1 MVVEGDKKLI
11 GVFSKSDILRPTRK
25 KIVLVDHNEISQ
37 AVDGASEVQILEV
50 IDHHKLGNIPSE
62 QPILF
67 INRPVGSTCSI
78 IADLFRSQQI
88 DLDPSTA
95 GILMSGIISDTL
107 LLNSPTST
115 TLEKELLD
123 WLEPVANIT
132 SEKLAEIIFSTGSVI
147 LNQSPEAIIESD
159 CKIYEENE
167 LTYSVSQIEE
177 LGFSNLNG
185 RIVELKSALSA
196 YKQKHQHFFSML
208 LVTDINAH
216 DPCSSSHAMVS

>member
-1 MVVEGDKKLI
+1 
-11 GVFSKSDILRPTRK
+11 
-25 KIVLVDHNEISQ
+25 
-37 AVDGASEVQILEV
+37 
-50 IDHHKLGNIPSE
+50 
-62 QPILF
+62 
-67 INRPVGSTCSI
+67 
-78 IADLFRSQQI
+78 
-88 DLDPSTA
+88 
-95 GILMSGIISDTL
+95 MSGIISDTL

-196 YKQKHQHFFSML
+196 YKQSTRFIS
-208 LVTDINAH
+208 
-216 DPCSSSHAMVS
+216 

>member
-1 MVVEGDKKLI
+1 M
-11 GVFSKSDILRPTRK
+11 KS
-25 KIVLVDHNEISQ
+25 

-132 SEKLAEIIFSTGSVI
+132 SEKLAEIIFFHW
-147 LNQSPEAIIESD
+147 LCN
-159 CKIYEENE
+159 
-167 LTYSVSQIEE
+167 
-177 LGFSNLNG
+177 
-185 RIVELKSALSA
+185 LKSKPRSNYRKRL
-196 YKQKHQHFFSML
+196 
-208 LVTDINAH
+208 
-216 DPCSSSHAMVS
+216 